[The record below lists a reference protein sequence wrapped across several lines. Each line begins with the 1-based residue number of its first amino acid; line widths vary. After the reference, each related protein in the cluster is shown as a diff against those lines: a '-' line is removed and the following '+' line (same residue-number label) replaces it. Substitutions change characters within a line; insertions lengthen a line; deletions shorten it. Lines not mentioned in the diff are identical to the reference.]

1 VNSLRFGTACK
12 LSSRSFIYLLITI
25 ALIIAAVGC
34 SVVQRATSTGA
45 TARMAASVNA
55 QSSST
60 AIADSSTRSRRFGP
74 SRRPGPAPSTASAPT
89 PSPTPSPSPAPTPS
103 TTGEQARSADA
114 FVDTIGTN
122 VHLHYLDTVYGNY
135 ALIRQRL
142 IDSGIRHVRDGA
154 TVTTDPVFNGL
165 ALGHFADL
173 ATVGIKVDLIV
184 DPRSISPVTTDT
196 INSIKTLAG
205 NGLESFE
212 GPNEYDISGDS
223 QWVQTLR
230 LYQQD
235 LYSAVKQTAS
245 TKNVPVLAPSLV
257 QSASVSQ
264 LGNLNTA
271 ADYAN
276 MHSYSGGNL
285 PSNQLEQLA
294 SLNDGIASGKPMI
307 PTECGYHNALGS
319 NGGFPAVSE
328 TAAGKYMPRL
338 FLEYFNQGF
347 PRTYTYEFIDE
358 KADTTNNP
366 EMHFGLLRVDGSA
379 KPAFTAVANLIQIL
393 KDPGVTFS
401 PAKLDYKL
409 TGALNSI
416 HHALLQKR
424 DGRFYLILW
433 QEISSFDLQTK
444 QDLANVSE
452 PVTVSFTNTAQN
464 INVYFPMNSSAAIQ
478 TVPKT
483 QQINVAVPDH
493 PVVLELTF

>member
-1 VNSLRFGTACK
+1 
-12 LSSRSFIYLLITI
+12 
-25 ALIIAAVGC
+25 
-34 SVVQRATSTGA
+34 
-45 TARMAASVNA
+45 M
-55 QSSST
+55 
-60 AIADSSTRSRRFGP
+60 
-74 SRRPGPAPSTASAPT
+74 
-89 PSPTPSPSPAPTPS
+89 
-103 TTGEQARSADA
+103 
-114 FVDTIGTN
+114 GTN

-142 IDSGIRHVRDGA
+142 IDSGIRHIRDGA
-154 TVTTDPVFNGL
+154 ALTTDPVFNNL

-184 DPRSISPVTTDT
+184 DPRSINPVTTDS
-196 INSIKTLAG
+196 ISSIKTLAG
-205 NGLESFE
+205 NGLEFFE

-230 LYQQD
+230 SYQQE
-235 LYSAVKQTAS
+235 LYTAVKQNAS
-245 TKNVPVLAPSLV
+245 TTNVPVLAPSLV

-264 LGNLNTA
+264 LGNLNTV

-276 MHSYSGGNL
+276 MHSYSGGNM

-294 SLNDGIASGKPMI
+294 PLNEEVASGKPMI

-338 FLEYFNQGF
+338 FLEYFNQNF
-347 PRTYTYEFIDE
+347 PRTYNYEFIDE

-379 KPAFTAVANLIQIL
+379 KPAFTSVANLIQIL

-409 TGALNSI
+409 AGALNSI
-416 HHALLQKR
+416 HHTLLQKR

-433 QEISSFDLQTK
+433 QEVSSFDLQTK
-444 QDLANVSE
+444 QDIANAGE
-452 PVTVSFTNTAQN
+452 PVTVSFTNTVQN
-464 INVYFPMNSSAAIQ
+464 INVYFPMNSAAVNQ
-478 TVPKT
+478 QYQNM
-483 QQINVAVPDH
+483 QQINIAVPDH
-493 PVVLELTF
+493 PVILEITQ